1 MKNRLLALMALC
13 GATSSTM
20 PLWASENWPD
30 PTLSFVDPNLTQDET
45 GGGVYYIYHVATQK
59 FMTNGDWKN
68 NWKTELV
75 VGDEGQE
82 ITLSYGEDYELVRRP
97 EGDPDRTTAKGW
109 RMSMMNGPTNGGY
122 HELFIRE
129 ASMAICVDHNKQGH
143 ILWKITKQDDGNYR
157 IKILDEDTKFGVN
170 ASGGLYKN
178 AYMGVN
184 EGETGVNP
192 VLDTNMAGFENGQ
205 LDWKFVTPEAY
216 NVYKAK
222 KKLQEQLDAA
232 DVAGFD
238 KIADYAALYNRTDAT
253 AEEVEQAVEDLKL
266 DILEFKYSSATS
278 GKPIEVT
285 ELISQP
291 SFNESTD
298 GWVTKREGSSGNFTR
313 KAGDK
318 MIASDGKECENFF
331 EYWIDPKEGNQPNW
345 SITQELKDLPDGKY
359 RLGAYIMTNVLAQG
373 DVTGPKGRFLMAKTM
388 AGEVRKEADVPA
400 IENPDKANGYFAPY
414 TLEFSVIGGT
424 ATIGMVVENANSNWT
439 AVDNFT
445 LQYLGKAD
453 AATVRSM
460 LEQNI
465 KDAEAKYAEYT
476 GANERFSVSGQQK
489 YEETIKAAKDAVA
502 NEQLDDETLMG
513 FITTVQLRM
522 DSLAM
527 DISAYKT
534 LAQKSAELEEAY
546 AGTEYEE
553 VGLPLYEDYLDLLA
567 DGLAQRT
574 FNPNEVDSIQPRADR
589 ILKQAV
595 LESLQSE
602 DGLRTVTGLF
612 TNMDFSNGTNGWTL
626 TGKGDLKHDNT
637 GVAELWNAKGG
648 DGEVSQELNGLPSG
662 SYKIT
667 MQGFYSPSS
676 NNSNSWQQS
685 WGQEGDT
692 ANDILGSLF
701 ANDASVKLHHVMD
714 YPLTEEEKGTAERY
728 EQITFTD
735 DPQYKDKWLVRLKPA
750 VAETFAKFPD
760 RYVNE
765 VVCYVGED
773 GKLRLGIKTATA
785 SVDWTGTWTVF
796 DKFEDRKST
805 RLNSSHVT

>member
-298 GWVTKREGSSGNFTR
+298 GWVIR
-313 KAGDK
+313 
-318 MIASDGKECENFF
+318 
-331 EYWIDPKEGNQPNW
+331 
-345 SITQELKDLPDGKY
+345 
-359 RLGAYIMTNVLAQG
+359 
-373 DVTGPKGRFLMAKTM
+373 
-388 AGEVRKEADVPA
+388 
-400 IENPDKANGYFAPY
+400 
-414 TLEFSVIGGT
+414 
-424 ATIGMVVENANSNWT
+424 
-439 AVDNFT
+439 
-445 LQYLGKAD
+445 
-453 AATVRSM
+453 
-460 LEQNI
+460 
-465 KDAEAKYAEYT
+465 
-476 GANERFSVSGQQK
+476 
-489 YEETIKAAKDAVA
+489 
-502 NEQLDDETLMG
+502 
-513 FITTVQLRM
+513 
-522 DSLAM
+522 
-527 DISAYKT
+527 
-534 LAQKSAELEEAY
+534 
-546 AGTEYEE
+546 
-553 VGLPLYEDYLDLLA
+553 
-567 DGLAQRT
+567 
-574 FNPNEVDSIQPRADR
+574 
-589 ILKQAV
+589 
-595 LESLQSE
+595 
-602 DGLRTVTGLF
+602 
-612 TNMDFSNGTNGWTL
+612 
-626 TGKGDLKHDNT
+626 
-637 GVAELWNAKGG
+637 
-648 DGEVSQELNGLPSG
+648 
-662 SYKIT
+662 
-667 MQGFYSPSS
+667 
-676 NNSNSWQQS
+676 
-685 WGQEGDT
+685 
-692 ANDILGSLF
+692 
-701 ANDASVKLHHVMD
+701 
-714 YPLTEEEKGTAERY
+714 
-728 EQITFTD
+728 
-735 DPQYKDKWLVRLKPA
+735 
-750 VAETFAKFPD
+750 
-760 RYVNE
+760 
-765 VVCYVGED
+765 
-773 GKLRLGIKTATA
+773 
-785 SVDWTGTWTVF
+785 
-796 DKFEDRKST
+796 
-805 RLNSSHVT
+805 

>member
-331 EYWIDPKEGNQPNW
+331 EYWIAPKEGNQPNW

-773 GKLRLGIKTATA
+773 GKLSAGYQNSYGFCRL
-785 SVDWTGTWTVF
+785 
-796 DKFEDRKST
+796 DRYMDGF
-805 RLNSSHVT
+805 